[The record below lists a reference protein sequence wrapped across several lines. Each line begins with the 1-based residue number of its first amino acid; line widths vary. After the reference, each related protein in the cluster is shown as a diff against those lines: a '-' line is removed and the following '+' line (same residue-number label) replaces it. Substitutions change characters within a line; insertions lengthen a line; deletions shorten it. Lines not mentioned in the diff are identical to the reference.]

1 MAGWG
6 WIGDLC
12 IQQGRATALDT
23 KKHLVGSVTFFVP
36 DLVQGYLSCV
46 RKSYSDGCGVRGR
59 VAKWRASFI
68 WPRNEIRSMKPV
80 PVFNYYYFSV
90 NDHDPMV

>member
-46 RKSYSDGCGVRGR
+46 RKRFRRVGR
-59 VAKWRASFI
+59 VAKFEVAGPGFHLA
-68 WPRNEIRSMKPV
+68 PK
-80 PVFNYYYFSV
+80 
-90 NDHDPMV
+90 

>member
-46 RKSYSDGCGVRGR
+46 RKLFRRVRCGCGAGG
-59 VAKWRASFI
+59 
-68 WPRNEIRSMKPV
+68 EV
-80 PVFNYYYFSV
+80 PGLAFLVILA
-90 NDHDPMV
+90 PK